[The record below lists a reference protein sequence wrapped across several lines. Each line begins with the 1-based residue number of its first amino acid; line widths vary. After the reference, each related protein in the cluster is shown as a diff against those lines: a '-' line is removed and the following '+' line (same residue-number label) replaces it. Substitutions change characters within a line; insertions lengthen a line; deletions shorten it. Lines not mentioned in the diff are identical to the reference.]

1 MRHYRSFRHGPH
13 GAHGWHGPH
22 GWHDG
27 YCEVPRRARL
37 QRRLFRWFG
46 VTIAVTALVAG
57 LVVGIFGPGARFRD
71 DFSRIEG
78 LAANEFARAWPNP
91 NDRRALARNIA
102 RAFDADVTT
111 TDADGH
117 VLESTGRPCLAGRYS
132 LRVAGPG
139 GVLGSVHACLPARHY
154 SPHVMLLALLTC
166 AGMLWAGA
174 GAIARRLTRP
184 LDQLVRVTRA
194 IGAGDL
200 GARVR
205 LGRHQTG
212 EVGALADSVNEMA
225 ARIERQL
232 KEERTLLAA
241 VSHELRSPLAR
252 LRLLVELARTESSPA
267 RLDEIEHELV
277 GLDALIGKLLAS
289 SRLEFGEL
297 RLETLT
303 AAQVAAR
310 ALEVGGFSPALLRD
324 DSDGALVEIDPTLI
338 GRALGNMLENAVR
351 HGGGVERL
359 ALDVTNATGL
369 GREVRFS
376 VEDAGPGFEPEVLEH
391 AFEAFYA
398 GRSSESAK
406 ESGSLGLGLALVA
419 RIARAHG
426 GRAYAENRR
435 AEASIEAGSGARAVL
450 ALPVAGTP

>member
-1 MRHYRSFRHGPH
+1 MRHHRWHGPH
-13 GAHGWHGPH
+13 GRG

-46 VTIAVTALVAG
+46 VTIVVTCLVAG
-57 LVVGIFGPGARFRD
+57 LIVGLFGPASHFREDFGRVETLAGA
-71 DFSRIEG
+71 
-78 LAANEFARAWPNP
+78 EFARAWPNAS
-91 NDRRALARNIA
+91 DRRALAHNIA
-102 RAFDADVTT
+102 RTFRADVTT
-111 TDADGH
+111 TDAAGH
-117 VLESTGRPCLAGRYS
+117 VLENTGRPCLDGQYS
-132 LRVAGPG
+132 LRVDGDS
-139 GVLGSVHACLPARHY
+139 GVLGYVHGCLPPRHY
-154 SPHVMLLALLTC
+154 SPHVMLFALVTG
-166 AGMLWAGA
+166 AGMLWAAA

-205 LGRHQTG
+205 LGRHQAG

-225 ARIERQL
+225 ARIEHQL
-232 KEERTLLAA
+232 KQERTLLAA

-252 LRLLVELARTESSPA
+252 LRLLVELARTERSA
-267 RLDEIEHELV
+267 ERLDEIERELV
-277 GLDALIGKLLAS
+277 GIDALICKLLAS

-310 ALEVGGFSPALLRD
+310 ALEVGGFAPELLRD
-324 DSDGALVEIDPTLI
+324 ESDGSLVEVDPTLI
-338 GRALGNMLENAVR
+338 GRALGNLLENGVQ
-351 HGGGVERL
+351 HGGGVARL
-359 ALDVTNATGL
+359 ALGVSQAGGR
-369 GREVRFS
+369 GREVHFS
-376 VEDAGPGFEPEVLEH
+376 IEDAGPGFEPQVLER
-391 AFEAFYA
+391 AFEAFYSA
-398 GRSSESAK
+398 RSSESVK

-426 GRAYAENRR
+426 GRAFAENR
-435 AEASIEAGSGARAVL
+435 ADNGDGSEGRPGARAVL
-450 ALPVAGTP
+450 ALPVAETA